1 MCIHLLMVLLYF
13 RMATAGEEQTDN
25 GAKRNLIVDEAAFE
39 EQFLRCHICNEKYS
53 QADRLP
59 KSLPCNHTFCLTCL
73 KSVFD
78 HHHQNS
84 RRQTVA
90 WMDDNFEGVL
100 KCPECRVEIFLSRT
114 EISALPSDHRVI
126 QMMDFLSRVTTK
138 SQNVCS
144 KHENQPLNFF
154 CKKCLVP
161 VCRDCTVLDHKEG
174 QEHVIVDVTEALSE
188 NSNEFD
194 EMNDKNKGM
203 LDKMKG
209 RTDSLANASKQLD
222 LLERKLRSTIKD
234 TFIEYRLLLE
244 RRQEALIKI
253 LRETVHEQKQKINTR
268 FVDICT
274 QGSQL
279 QKLYDTFTKARA
291 NNDIRQLFTV
301 QQQLK
306 EKETEF
312 ACTAEANDDELFITS
327 KFDAPNECSF
337 LAEMSGLGEVTTEA
351 DLTLKNP
358 VPAHQLVLLDSMEYP
373 RINPALYL
381 PEDECDEN
389 DVTENETEGESNE
402 SGQQVLPNEISDSIR
417 RRLLQSSEHD
427 NVETDQYLDQLRDH
441 REQLASTYLMRIAS
455 RLNESAAEMAEALS
469 QQPTQHETRPSTS
482 NSQSSRGSSNRPSS
496 SRVRRTQ
503 QPVRVVRHPQPTP
516 PRESRDQGGLYT
528 SSRYTNS
535 ENR

>member
-1 MCIHLLMVLLYF
+1 M
-13 RMATAGEEQTDN
+13 
-25 GAKRNLIVDEAAFE
+25 DE
-39 EQFLRCHICNEKYS
+39 
-53 QADRLP
+53 
-59 KSLPCNHTFCLTCL
+59 
-73 KSVFD
+73 
-78 HHHQNS
+78 
-84 RRQTVA
+84 
-90 WMDDNFEGVL
+90 NFEGVL
-100 KCPECRVEIFLSRT
+100 KCPECRVEIFVSRR
-114 EISALPSDHRVI
+114 EIDALPSDHRVI

-154 CKKCLVP
+154 CKKCLIP

-174 QEHVIVDVTEALSE
+174 QEHVIVDVSEALSE
-188 NSNEFD
+188 NSSEFD

-203 LDKMKG
+203 LDKMKT

-234 TFIEYRLLLE
+234 TFIEFRLLLE

-253 LRETVHEQKQKINTR
+253 LRESVQEQKQKINTR

-279 QKLYDTFTKARA
+279 QKLYETFTKARS

-312 ACTAEANDDELFITS
+312 ACTAEATDDELFIS
-327 KFDAPNECSF
+327 CKFEVPNECSF
-337 LAEMSGLGEVTTEA
+337 LAEMSGLGEVTTIE
-351 DLTLKNP
+351 DMQLKNP
-358 VPAHQLVLLDSMEYP
+358 VPAHQLVLLDSLDSQRLNAMM
-373 RINPALYL
+373 L
-381 PEDECDEN
+381 PDNECDDEQH
-389 DVTENETEGESNE
+389 DNELDDNTDDGN
-402 SGQQVLPNEISDSIR
+402 QVIPDDISASIR
-417 RRLLQSSEHD
+417 RRLLQGNEREVDDADDS
-427 NVETDQYLDQLRDH
+427 YLDQLREH

-469 QQPTQHETRPSTS
+469 QQPTPPEGRSSGQ
-482 NSQSSRGSSNRPSS
+482 NNQSSRSSSSRSSS
-496 SRVRRTQ
+496 SRVRRPQ
-503 QPVRVVRHPQPTP
+503 QPRVVRHQQPTP
-516 PRESRDQGGLYT
+516 PRELRDQGGMYAST
-528 SSRYTNS
+528 RYTNS

>member
-1 MCIHLLMVLLYF
+1 M
-13 RMATAGEEQTDN
+13 
-25 GAKRNLIVDEAAFE
+25 DE
-39 EQFLRCHICNEKYS
+39 
-53 QADRLP
+53 
-59 KSLPCNHTFCLTCL
+59 
-73 KSVFD
+73 
-78 HHHQNS
+78 
-84 RRQTVA
+84 
-90 WMDDNFEGVL
+90 NFEGVL
-100 KCPECRVEIFLSRT
+100 KCPECRVEIFVSRR
-114 EISALPSDHRVI
+114 EIDALPSDHRVI

-154 CKKCLVP
+154 CKKCLIP

-174 QEHVIVDVTEALSE
+174 QEHVIVDVSEALSE

-203 LDKMKG
+203 LDKMKT

-253 LRETVHEQKQKINTR
+253 LRESVQEQKQKINTR

-279 QKLYDTFTKARA
+279 QKLYETFTKARK

-312 ACTAEANDDELFITS
+312 ACTAEATDDELFIS
-327 KFDAPNECSF
+327 CKFEVPNECSF
-337 LAEMSGLGEVTTEA
+337 LAEMSGLGEVTTIE

-358 VPAHQLVLLDSMEYP
+358 VPAHQLVLLDSLDSQRLTTAMT
-373 RINPALYL
+373 L
-381 PEDECDEN
+381 PEHDCDDE
-389 DVTENETEGESNE
+389 
-402 SGQQVLPNEISDSIR
+402 QQEDFDTDNSDDNNRVLPDDISASIR
-417 RRLLQSSEHD
+417 RRLLQGNERDVDESD
-427 NVETDQYLDQLRDH
+427 DPYLEQLREH
-441 REQLASTYLMRIAS
+441 REQLASSYLMRIAS

-469 QQPTQHETRPSTS
+469 QQPTPPEGRSSGQNNQS
-482 NSQSSRGSSNRPSS
+482 SSRGSSRSSS
-496 SRVRRTQ
+496 SRVRRPQ
-503 QPVRVVRHPQPTP
+503 QPVRVVRHQQPTP
-516 PRESRDQGGLYT
+516 PRERDQGGMYT
-528 SSRYTNS
+528 STRYTNPD
-535 ENR
+535 NR

>member
-1 MCIHLLMVLLYF
+1 
-13 RMATAGEEQTDN
+13 MATAGEDQTDN
-25 GAKRNLIVDEAAFE
+25 GPKRSLIVDEAAFE

-53 QADRLP
+53 QSDRLP

-84 RRQTVA
+84 RRTVP
-90 WMDDNFEGVL
+90 WMDDNLEGVL

-154 CKKCLVP
+154 CKKCLIP

-253 LRETVHEQKQKINTR
+253 LRESVQEQKQKINTR

-279 QKLYDTFTKARA
+279 QKLYDTFTKARS

-312 ACTAEANDDELFITS
+312 TCTAEATDDELFITC
-327 KFDAPNECSF
+327 KFEAPNECLF
-337 LAEMSGLGEVTTEA
+337 LSEMSGLGEVTTIE
-351 DLTLKNP
+351 DLSLKNP
-358 VPAHQLVLLDSMEYP
+358 VPAHQLVLLDSLDSH
-373 RINPALYL
+373 RLNPALYL
-381 PEDECDEN
+381 PELDCDEN
-389 DVTENETEGESNE
+389 ESPDNENDIEHNDDDSNI
-402 SGQQVLPNEISDSIR
+402 LPDDISSNIR
-417 RRLLQSSEHD
+417 NRLLQGSEND
-427 NVETDQYLDQLRDH
+427 QQTDENDDHYLEQLREH

-455 RLNESAAEMAEALS
+455 RLNESAAEMAEALN
-469 QQPTQHETRPSTS
+469 QQPTQPDPRTPSQS
-482 NSQSSRGSSNRPSS
+482 SQSSRGSNNRSSS
-496 SRVRRTQ
+496 SRQRRPQ
-503 QPVRVVRHPQPTP
+503 QPVRVVRHPTQPTP
-516 PRESRDQGGLYT
+516 PREARDQGGMYT

-535 ENR
+535 DNR